1 MRYAN
6 VIYPSSEVIR
16 NLSIAFVGNGAT
28 PQSRIFPVEISHP
41 LLFLWFISFPEGVIT
56 LQWRWKF
63 GTRLNAVGAISQ
75 FRAPVFGSVC

>member
-41 LLFLWFISFPEGVIT
+41 LLFLWFISFPEGVIRCSGDGN
-56 LQWRWKF
+56 LEL
-63 GTRLNAVGAISQ
+63 G
-75 FRAPVFGSVC
+75 